1 MQGHRSLAEMHV
13 HAQLLY
19 IIFSISF
26 LSPLKKIHCKSIDI
40 LHIYVNESTIY
51 LKGGYLADVFRKNRM
66 GIRYEFAGCS
76 TLKCDSR
83 VYFAQFYAYSLTSVN
98 FPPRKNNF
106 LVYCAFRISLV
117 FPLSQFY
124 TCMYTQSV
132 SRLWKILGSA
142 N

>member
-1 MQGHRSLAEMHV
+1 MK
-13 HAQLLY
+13 AQY
-19 IIFSISF
+19 T
-26 LSPLKKIHCKSIDI
+26 LKVV
-40 LHIYVNESTIY
+40 IY
-51 LKGGYLADVFRKNRM
+51 ADVFRKNRM

-83 VYFAQFYAYSLTSVN
+83 VYFAQFYAYSLT
-98 FPPRKNNF
+98 RKNNF